1 MSKYGLLETVL
12 GDETFLVAAL
22 REMGY
27 QPEIH
32 RDGACL
38 VGYAGDDRPET
49 AQVIIRRCQLQPASN
64 DIGFARGA
72 DGRYTAL
79 LSEYDQSIGY
89 DRVWLGRVQQLYKE
103 KQTMAVAGA
112 KGYVFKG
119 KEVVQTAAG
128 PQIRLQFAVR

>member
-12 GDETFLVAAL
+12 GDETFLVSAL

-32 RDGACL
+32 RDGARL
-38 VGYAGDDRPET
+38 VGYAGDHRPET
-49 AQVIIRRCQLQPASN
+49 AQVVIRRWQLQSASN

-89 DRVWLGRVQQLYKE
+89 DRAWLGRVQHHLARAKRYL
-103 KQTMAVAGA
+103 QTS
-112 KGYVFKG
+112 
-119 KEVVQTAAG
+119 
-128 PQIRLQFAVR
+128 